1 MADTYWL
8 SFRLHD
14 SDGYEK
20 TYNARLSKLDAEI
33 NASSG
38 NGSNWWFETT
48 SFFVFSTEESID
60 TIVLRVKRAIDVK
73 VDLVIIGMTN
83 FKGSRAVGHLADRD
97 ILTLIPH
104 MKKV

>member
-1 MADTYWL
+1 MAETYWL

-20 TYNARLSKLDAEI
+20 TYSARLTDLNAEI
-33 NASSG
+33 KAACG

-48 SFFVFSTEESID
+48 SFFAFSSAESID
-60 TIVLRVKRAIDVK
+60 TIVLRVKRAIAEE
-73 VDLVIIGMTN
+73 VDLVIVGMVN
-83 FKGSRAVGHLADRD
+83 YKSSRAIGNLGDRD
-97 ILTLIPH
+97 ILTLMPS